1 MRRMEAA
8 KQPCRDQLPAF
19 ESATMVTLQAYVA
32 FPNATHR
39 VVVPLPDATAATAA
53 DLVTALAFPTDT
65 AYLATEAG
73 RILAAG
79 TLLAPLAHDANVFVQ
94 VLGRLCGG
102 KGGFGSMLRAQGGRM
117 SSKKTINYD
126 SCRDLSGRRL
136 KTVKDAKLMTEA
148 LEKIAEKEAE
158 REARIAKKIEQ
169 GLNPPTTRKR
179 RFDDAT
185 YDREH
190 KQLVGS
196 IRDAALQVFKNPKRQ
211 RTASESDESD
221 TEEQTSA
228 SSSSSSSSSPM
239 ASASASSSNQQANRA
254 SALSYWDE
262 ALSSGS
268 ESEGEEDKVNSVA
281 EASSSGVAKESIA
294 A

>member
-1 MRRMEAA
+1 
-8 KQPCRDQLPAF
+8 
-19 ESATMVTLQAYVA
+19 MVILQAYVA
-32 FPNATHR
+32 FPNAAHR
-39 VVVPLPDATAATAA
+39 VVVPLSDATAATAA
-53 DLVTALAFPTDT
+53 DLAAALALPTDT

-73 RILAAG
+73 RILAAD

-117 SSKKTINYD
+117 SSKKTTNYD

-169 GLNPPTTRKR
+169 GLNPPQTRKR

-196 IRDAALQVFKNPKRQ
+196 IRDAASQVFKNPKRQ

-221 TEEQTSA
+221 SEEQA
-228 SSSSSSSSSPM
+228 SSSSSSSSSSPS
-239 ASASASSSNQQANRA
+239 ASAPASSSNQQRNRA
-254 SALSYWDE
+254 LALSYWDE
-262 ALSSGS
+262 ALSSDS
-268 ESEGEEDKVNSVA
+268 ESEGEEDKAKPEA
-281 EASSSGVAKESIA
+281 EAGISGDAKEQIA